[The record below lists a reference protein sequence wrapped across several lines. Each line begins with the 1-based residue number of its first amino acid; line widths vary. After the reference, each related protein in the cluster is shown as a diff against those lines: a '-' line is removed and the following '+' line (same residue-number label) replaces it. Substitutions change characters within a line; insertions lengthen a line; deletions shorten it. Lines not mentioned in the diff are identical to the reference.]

1 MNGEREQL
9 TQLMTD
15 AAADNGRR
23 GVGIAEWRERGV
35 VPLSELY
42 KHPDLLRP
50 MPWDFRPFT
59 AAGHISL
66 LSAAPKVGK
75 STFMGLYAH
84 AKATGS
90 EFLGQVL
97 SRGKVLIVSPDE
109 SWTTIGR
116 RHKQLGSP
124 PDQVY
129 LWFDLEPT
137 IERIAAKAAQLGA
150 DLILVDTLSRI
161 APVFKE
167 NDNAAWTRWFT
178 ENDHHFRDSSS
189 AWLFSHH
196 DRKSGGSG
204 GMGIRGASAILGCV
218 DIAFSLQRLD
228 HRQDQQVL
236 RMEGTRFDQVDD
248 LIIQID
254 GGAYRVIGDRQT
266 AAVLDNDEI
275 MRVEEVLTDQ
285 PATVTEIGQALEST
299 FRDQPRIPPST
310 LRRHLDD
317 KLVAV
322 GRAVPHGKGGHRD
335 PYRYSKAG
343 EPGQVVHSLEQSS
356 GIPDNHTQPYT
367 PNTDTLSKVAG
378 EDLSTTPSPRVRT
391 SGKSASNRIAEQEQ
405 QLSASHE
412 ETAGGAK

>member
-1 MNGEREQL
+1 MRNESTPPEKIGQRSQDE
-9 TQLMTD
+9 
-15 AAADNGRR
+15 AGGGSNS
-23 GVGIAEWRERGV
+23 VKS
-35 VPLSELY
+35 LSEARPVDQQPQNKLALWRSRYVASLGELY
-42 KHPDLLRP
+42 DHPDLTKE
-50 MPWDFRPFT
+50 MPWDFRPFA

-66 LSAAPKVGK
+66 LSTAPKVGK

-84 AKATGS
+84 AKATGG

-137 IERIAAKAAQLGA
+137 IEKIAAKAAQLGA
-150 DLILVDTLSRI
+150 ELILVDTLSRI

-178 ENDHHFRDSSS
+178 ENDRHFRDSSS

-196 DRKSGGSG
+196 DRKSGGSDG
-204 GMGIRGASAILGCV
+204 EAIRGASAILGCV
-218 DIAFSLQRLD
+218 DIAFSLQRLG
-228 HRQDQQVL
+228 HRQDQRVL
-236 RMEGTRFDQVDD
+236 RMEGTRFDQVED

-254 GGAYRVIGDRQT
+254 GAAYRVIGDRQT

-275 MRVEEVLTDQ
+275 MRVEEVLTNQ

-310 LRRHLDD
+310 LRRHLEE
-317 KLVAV
+317 LVAV
-322 GRAVPHGKGGHRD
+322 GRAVPHGKG
-335 PYRYSKAG
+335 
-343 EPGQVVHSLEQSS
+343 
-356 GIPDNHTQPYT
+356 
-367 PNTDTLSKVAG
+367 
-378 EDLSTTPSPRVRT
+378 
-391 SGKSASNRIAEQEQ
+391 
-405 QLSASHE
+405 
-412 ETAGGAK
+412 